1 MEKIHIRFMK
11 DLRNHDFGELFDAI
25 YNVAEAK
32 KIDVPSVTIAIDRL
46 APHCKKLLRMNSVKL
61 IHPLTQLIQKQVA
74 IRTEYLG
81 SLRFSIKAKMLSHI
95 VEERVAAKRLEI
107 WVSPYK
113 QNIYPPTIH
122 RQSRMVEDLMNDR
135 KQKKEI
141 KQATA
146 LLLLD
151 DLLEAIVTMNDKIRH
166 NFLIRMNEKEEYVVD
181 GLAIR
186 NAAYDDLKVLI
197 SVLESNYEIGTN
209 NLQREQL
216 VELSSSINDN
226 LKDFRTLLR
235 SRTTKKRSKKD
246 ADNAT
251 KELINSLSKDER
263 QRGEGDEG

>member
-1 MEKIHIRFMK
+1 
-11 DLRNHDFGELFDAI
+11 
-25 YNVAEAK
+25 
-32 KIDVPSVTIAIDRL
+32 
-46 APHCKKLLRMNSVKL
+46 
-61 IHPLTQLIQKQVA
+61 
-74 IRTEYLG
+74 
-81 SLRFSIKAKMLSHI
+81 
-95 VEERVAAKRLEI
+95 
-107 WVSPYK
+107 
-113 QNIYPPTIH
+113 
-122 RQSRMVEDLMNDR
+122 MNDR